1 MYKLA
6 VLRGDGIGPEIIDQS
21 LRVLNYIEE
30 KYQLDFDIRYAHF
43 GGIGIDEEGH
53 PFPDS
58 TKRIVDWSDAILLG
72 AVGGP
77 KWDNAKQRPEQGL
90 LALRKYLG
98 AYCNLRP
105 IITFEALK
113 KMSPLKLEKDN
124 QIDLC
129 FVRELTGGIYFGEKE
144 RIGNMAYDKKQY
156 ESYEIQRIAKK
167 AFELSKKRSGKICS
181 VDKSNV
187 LMSSK
192 LWREEV
198 SNMNKDYD
206 VNLSHMYVDNAAM
219 QLIMN
224 PYQFDVILTGNMFGD
239 ILSDEASVLAGSI
252 GVLPS
257 ASIGDEKGLYEPI
270 HGSAPDIAGEDIA
283 NPIGMIMSIAMMFQN
298 SFNRTDIYDFIYCNV
313 NKTLHEGYGT
323 VDLKLEKRV
332 TTTEWTDK
340 LINNMKE
347 DADS

>member
-1 MYKLA
+1 MYKIA
-6 VLRGDGIGPEIIDQS
+6 VLRGDGIGPEIVDQS
-21 LRVLNYIEE
+21 LRVLNFIEE
-30 KYQLDFDIRYAHF
+30 KYQLDFDIKYAHF
-43 GGIGIDEEGH
+43 GGKGIDEEGH
-53 PFPDS
+53 PFPES
-58 TKRIVDWSDAILLG
+58 TKSIVDWSDAVLLG

-77 KWDNAKQRPEQGL
+77 KWDQAKDRPEQGL
-90 LALRKYLG
+90 LSLRKHLG

-113 KMSPLKLEKDN
+113 DMSPLKLDQGKN
-124 QIDLC
+124 IDLC
-129 FVRELTGGIYFGEKE
+129 FVRELTGGIYFGKKE
-144 RIGNMAYDKKQY
+144 RIDDLAYDQKQY
-156 ESYEIQRIAKK
+156 ETYEVKRIAKK
-167 AFELSKKRSGKICS
+167 AFELSKKRAGKICS

-198 SNMNKDYD
+198 EKMNETYQVDL
-206 VNLSHMYVDNAAM
+206 NHMYVDNAAM

-270 HGSAPDIAGEDIA
+270 HGSAPDIAGQDIA
-283 NPIGMIMSIAMMFQN
+283 NPIGMIMSLAMMFQN
-298 SFNRTDIYDFIYCNV
+298 SFERTDIYDFIYKNV
-313 NKTLHEGYGT
+313 NKTLEDGYGT
-323 VDLKLEKRV
+323 VDLKLDRKV
-332 TTTEWTDK
+332 TTREWTDQ
-340 LINNMKE
+340 LIKNMQ
-347 DADS
+347 S

>member
-1 MYKLA
+1 
-6 VLRGDGIGPEIIDQS
+6 
-21 LRVLNYIEE
+21 
-30 KYQLDFDIRYAHF
+30 
-43 GGIGIDEEGH
+43 
-53 PFPDS
+53 
-58 TKRIVDWSDAILLG
+58 
-72 AVGGP
+72 
-77 KWDNAKQRPEQGL
+77 
-90 LALRKYLG
+90 
-98 AYCNLRP
+98 
-105 IITFEALK
+105 
-113 KMSPLKLEKDN
+113 
-124 QIDLC
+124 
-129 FVRELTGGIYFGEKE
+129 
-144 RIGNMAYDKKQY
+144 
-156 ESYEIQRIAKK
+156 
-167 AFELSKKRSGKICS
+167 
-181 VDKSNV
+181 
-187 LMSSK
+187 MSSK